1 MEGHFRHAGITLD
14 EYGMEYG
21 MYYSGNCNSP
31 KPTWIRLKRKIKIE
45 AHGSPTPGLTRR
57 EAI

>member
-1 MEGHFRHAGITLD
+1 MEGHFRHAGTTLD

-21 MYYSGNCNSP
+21 MGIIKGNSP

-45 AHGSPTPGLTRR
+45 AHGSPTPGITRR